1 MQGQI
6 EKMQE
11 KTKMKDKEVEKAQ
24 KQYSSTMNDLEVL
37 KKEKKDLVLKCI
49 NVEQEAQ
56 DIKRDLEVKD
66 IKIESL

>member
-1 MQGQI
+1 
-6 EKMQE
+6 
-11 KTKMKDKEVEKAQ
+11 
-24 KQYSSTMNDLEVL
+24 MNDLEAL
-37 KKEKKDLVLKCI
+37 KKDKKDLALKCI